1 MNVYPLKDF
10 ARQARKH
17 RLSEDELCK
26 AVARA
31 EKGLN
36 DGQIGKFLIKQRIGL
51 SGSFRTIIVYRQGD
65 MAVFVH
71 MFPKNAQ
78 ANLTPNEEITYRGAA
93 KEIADLGD
101 EHIKALIDAGEW
113 IEIDYEK

>member
-1 MNVYPLKDF
+1 
-10 ARQARKH
+10 
-17 RLSEDELCK
+17 
-26 AVARA
+26 
-31 EKGLN
+31 
-36 DGQIGKFLIKQRIGL
+36 
-51 SGSFRTIIVYRQGD
+51 
-65 MAVFVH
+65 